1 MIVLEIYFVW
11 MYVDQPLIITPLDN
25 TSIVIHEGMSRTFAC
40 KATGYPIPTITWHRV
55 SEPSTDGVSMSE
67 NITGG
72 SGSTADLV
80 IRNAS
85 REDTG
90 VYTCIANNSI
100 GSDSRSISI
109 VGM

>member
-1 MIVLEIYFVW
+1 M
-11 MYVDQPLIITPLDN
+11 
-25 TSIVIHEGMSRTFAC
+25 R
-40 KATGYPIPTITWHRV
+40 
-55 SEPSTDGVSMSE
+55 E

-90 VYTCIANNSI
+90 VYTCTANNSI